1 MSHCIQLPLRNTA
14 KRIFTDKKKK
24 PFEPPMHTDA
34 HRLKADKE
42 ERLFNNFVFFFI
54 MSLSVFIGVH
64 RWFKISVFDFLNPE
78 LSVCS
83 CRGSL

>member
-1 MSHCIQLPLRNTA
+1 MIQSVQLPPNRTV
-14 KRIFTDKKKK
+14 KRSTTDQKKK

-34 HRLKADKE
+34 HRSKADKE
-42 ERLFNNFVFFFI
+42 KQIFKPILFILI

-64 RWFKISVFDFLNPE
+64 RWLKIIVFNFLNQD

-83 CRGSL
+83 SCGSL

>member
-1 MSHCIQLPLRNTA
+1 
-14 KRIFTDKKKK
+14 
-24 PFEPPMHTDA
+24 MHTDA

-42 ERLFNNFVFFFI
+42 KGVLKKALFFFI

-64 RWFKISVFDFLNPE
+64 RWLRVFVSDLLTQD

-83 CRGSL
+83 ECGSL